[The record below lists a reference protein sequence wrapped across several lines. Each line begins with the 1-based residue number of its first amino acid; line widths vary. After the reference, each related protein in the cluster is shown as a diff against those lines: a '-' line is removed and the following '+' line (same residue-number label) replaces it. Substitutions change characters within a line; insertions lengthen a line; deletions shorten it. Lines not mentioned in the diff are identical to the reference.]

1 MFNPLRLA
9 LVLLALLA
17 AGVGSVATA
26 SPAGPHLGEATR
38 MISSVLDLC
47 GAGIGAALAVAG
59 KAAGAIGALMWS
71 AIGGNPAVSP
81 PLVLGFL
88 AGIGAAALVLAALVV
103 MAFTRSRP
111 GSGHG

>member
-1 MFNPLRLA
+1 MLSPFRLA

-38 MISSVLDLC
+38 MIGSLLDLC
-47 GAGIGAALAVAG
+47 AAGMGAVLAIVGKGAGALSGLVWT
-59 KAAGAIGALMWS
+59 AL
-71 AIGGNPAVSP
+71 GGNPALSP
-81 PLVLGFL
+81 PLLLGFL
-88 AGIGAAALVLAALVV
+88 AGVGAAALVLALIVV

-111 GSGHG
+111 GSRIG